1 MISVSN
7 DGEIT
12 VKELWKG
19 EKRTTIYATPL
30 DHQLNENRWQKS
42 RIYRSLTSNALIFFV
57 VIELSQQPKRLGQ
70 LNVIVGSLHSGQFV
84 DVFDVA
90 VVEHFQLFQLLVG
103 TEIRPLALSSEIIL
117 KSLSFFFFPRNDF
130 ELVHTSVE
138 CSEES
143 NRSLD

>member
-1 MISVSN
+1 
-7 DGEIT
+7 
-12 VKELWKG
+12 
-19 EKRTTIYATPL
+19 
-30 DHQLNENRWQKS
+30 
-42 RIYRSLTSNALIFFV
+42 

-70 LNVIVGSLHSGQFV
+70 LNVIVGSLHSGQFL

-90 VVEHFQLFQLLVG
+90 VVEHFQLFQPLVG
-103 TEIRPLALSSEIIL
+103 AETRPLALSSEIIL
-117 KSLSFFFFPRNDF
+117 KSLSFFFFSRNDF